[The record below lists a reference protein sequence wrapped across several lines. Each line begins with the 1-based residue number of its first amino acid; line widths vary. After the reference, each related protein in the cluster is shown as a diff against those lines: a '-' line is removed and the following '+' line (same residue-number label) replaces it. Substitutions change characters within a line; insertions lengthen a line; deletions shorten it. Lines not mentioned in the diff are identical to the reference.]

1 MLIILNFNLLNGGD
15 VMSTSSGS
23 IFTALQ
29 KIGKAFMLPIALLP
43 ITGIL
48 LGVGSA
54 FTNET
59 MIQAYGIEGILG
71 EGTLLNAMLY
81 LMKYTGE
88 VIFTNLPLMFATAI
102 PIGMAKA
109 EKGTAALA
117 GVVGFLVMHQT
128 ISGVLSI
135 QGINPSTVN
144 SEALI
149 AMGTP
154 EAEAI
159 AKSQEYTNVLGI
171 FSLQMS
177 VMGGMIA
184 GFIAVILHN
193 KLHNIQLPTFLA
205 FFGGSRFVP
214 IITTLV
220 MFIVGIILTCIW
232 PFIQAIMIS
241 FGSIIEKSGYFG
253 SFAYGAIKRSLIPFG
268 LHHIFYMPFWQTS
281 LGGTMEIDG
290 EIVSGA
296 QNIFFKQLS
305 NPNTEHFEV
314 TKGTRFF
321 SGEFIVMIFGL
332 PGAALAMYHTSKNEN
347 KKNTASLL
355 LSASFTS
362 MLTGITEPIEF
373 AFLFTAPALY
383 YLVYVP
389 LFGLAHLLAH
399 VFNIG
404 VGLTF
409 SGGFIDM
416 FLFGIL
422 QGNSKTNWIMLPI
435 IGIFYFIGFYYIF
448 KFVIIKFNLKTPG
461 REKEEI
467 VKTISQKTGISKIAS
482 KVLEGLGGKN
492 NITYLDACASRL
504 RINVD
509 KIELVKPDTYFK
521 AIGASGMLKKGN
533 NIQIIFGG
541 LSDNIRMEMDK
552 I

>member
-1 MLIILNFNLLNGGD
+1 
-15 VMSTSSGS
+15 MSTSSES
-23 IFTALQ
+23 IFTILQ
-29 KIGKAFMLPIALLP
+29 KVGKAFMLPIALLP
-43 ITGIL
+43 IAGIL
-48 LGVGSA
+48 LGVGGA
-54 FTNET
+54 LTNKT
-59 MIQAYGIEGILG
+59 MIQAYGIESILG
-71 EGTLLNAMLY
+71 EGTLVSSILS

-88 VIFTNLPLMFATAI
+88 VIFANLPLMFAVAI
-102 PIGMAKA
+102 PIGLAKA

-128 ISGVLSI
+128 INGVLSI

-144 SEALI
+144 AEALI
-149 AMGTP
+149 AIGTP

-177 VMGGMIA
+177 VMGGMVA
-184 GFIAVILHN
+184 GFIAVMLHN
-193 KLHNIQLPTFLA
+193 RLHNTQLPTFLA

-232 PFIQAIMIS
+232 PFIQGMMFS
-241 FGSIIEKSGYFG
+241 FGNIIEKSGYFG

-281 LGGTMEIDG
+281 LGGTMEING
-290 EIVSGA
+290 ELVSGA

-305 NPNTEHFEV
+305 DPNTIHFEV
-314 TKGTRFF
+314 AKGTRFF

-332 PGAALAMYHTSKNEN
+332 PGAALAMYHTAKHEN

-373 AFLFTAPALY
+373 AFIFAAPALY

-389 LFGLAHLLAH
+389 LFGLAHLLGH
-399 VFNIG
+399 IFNIG

-422 QGNSKTNWIMLPI
+422 QGNSKTTWIMIPT

-448 KFVIIKFNLKTPG
+448 KFAIIKFNLKTPG
-461 REKEEI
+461 REEEENI
-467 VKTISQKTGISKIAS
+467 TNISSQKTEISETAR

-504 RINVD
+504 RINVNQ
-509 KIELVKPDTYFK
+509 IELVKPVTYFK
-521 AIGASGMLKKGN
+521 SIGASGMLKKGN
-533 NIQIIFGG
+533 SVQIIFGG

-552 I
+552 IYINA

>member
-1 MLIILNFNLLNGGD
+1 
-15 VMSTSSGS
+15 MSTSSES
-23 IFTALQ
+23 TFTTLQ
-29 KIGKAFMLPIALLP
+29 KVGKAFMLPIALLP
-43 ITGIL
+43 IAGIL
-48 LGVGSA
+48 LGIGA
-54 FTNET
+54 ALTNKT
-59 MIQAYGIEGILG
+59 MIQAYGIEAILG
-71 EGTLLNAMLY
+71 EGTPASSLLL
-81 LMKYTGE
+81 LMKGIGE
-88 VIFTNLPLMFATAI
+88 VIFANLPLMFAVAI
-102 PIGMAKA
+102 PIGLAKA

-117 GVVGFLVMHQT
+117 GVVGFLVMHQA
-128 ISGVLSI
+128 INGILSI
-135 QGINPSTVN
+135 QNINPSTVN
-144 SEALI
+144 AEALI
-149 AMGTP
+149 AIGTP

-159 AKSQEYTNVLGI
+159 AKSQEYTYVLGI

-177 VMGGMIA
+177 VMGGVVA
-184 GFIAVILHN
+184 GFITVMLHN

-205 FFGGSRFVP
+205 FFGGSRFIP
-214 IITTLV
+214 IITTIT

-232 PFIQAIMIS
+232 PFIQGMMTS
-241 FGSIIEKSGYFG
+241 FGNIIAQSGYFG

-281 LGGTMEIDG
+281 LGGTMEING
-290 EIVSGA
+290 ELISGA

-305 NPNTEHFEV
+305 DPNTVHFEV
-314 TKGTRFF
+314 ARGTRFF

-332 PGAALAMYHTSKNEN
+332 PGAALAMYHTSKKEN
-347 KKNTASLL
+347 KKSTISLL
-355 LSASFTS
+355 LSAAFTS

-373 AFLFTAPALY
+373 SFLFAAPALY
-383 YLVYVP
+383 YLIYVP

-422 QGNSKTNWIMLPI
+422 QGNNKTNWIIIPI

-448 KFVIIKFNLKTPG
+448 KLAIIKFNLKTPG
-461 REKEEI
+461 REDVEEI
-467 VKTISQKTGISKIAS
+467 SKISSQKTGISEIAR
-482 KVLEGLGGKN
+482 KVLEGLGGKD

-509 KIELVKPDTYFK
+509 KTELVKSITYFK
-521 AIGASGMLKKGN
+521 SIGASGMLKKGN
-533 NIQIIFGG
+533 GIQIIFGG